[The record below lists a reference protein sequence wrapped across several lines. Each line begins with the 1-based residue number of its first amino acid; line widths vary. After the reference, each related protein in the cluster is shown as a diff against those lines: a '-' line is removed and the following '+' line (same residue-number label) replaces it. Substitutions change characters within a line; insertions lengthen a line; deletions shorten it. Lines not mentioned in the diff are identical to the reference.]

1 MIVLYYFD
9 WDENKN
15 RINLEKHGIT
25 FEEAS
30 TVFFDDRAILFDD
43 PEHSIDEDR
52 FLLLGMS
59 ETSKVC
65 IPVNEKL
72 SEIFLQLHISEK
84 SGRGV
89 PKIIEVYGKDAFNF
103 RENSIV
109 VTIPFQRIHNPQIAL
124 GNKTGDKKP
133 LNERRRKIITEMR
146 NDPNIITAQLRVIL
160 GCAETTVEN
169 NISYLRKNGYI
180 ERVGSRKSGYWK
192 VI

>member
-1 MIVLYYFD
+1 MYYFD

-15 RINLEKHGIT
+15 KINLEKHGIT

-30 TVFFDDRAILFDD
+30 TVFFDDRAIIFDD

-192 VI
+192 VK